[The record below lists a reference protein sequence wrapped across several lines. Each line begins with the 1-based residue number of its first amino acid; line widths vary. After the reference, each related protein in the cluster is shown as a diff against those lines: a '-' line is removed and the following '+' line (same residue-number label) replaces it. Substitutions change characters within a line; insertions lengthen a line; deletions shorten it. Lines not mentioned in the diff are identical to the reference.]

1 MARPKS
7 SQHEL
12 KRDEILD
19 VAAQCFADRSYPAA
33 SMNDIA
39 AAGGTSKARLYHYY
53 ESKEAILF
61 DLLDRYTQRLLA
73 VIGQVEATAQRR
85 NLDDRAALHELVRSF
100 LEEYEH
106 SATRHV
112 ALLHDTK
119 FLGDAQRD
127 LILNRQRDVVSA
139 VTRFLRRAYPVR
151 VVAANQTPVAMM
163 LFGMINWTF
172 TWLRPGG
179 PMSYTAF
186 AEEVIAMLD
195 MAGAMTRRC
204 TWWSW
209 ALPAAASRRW
219 ASGSRRLLGLP
230 LIEGDEFHPAAQHR
244 KDAPGP
250 AAGRPGPGRLAATP
264 GAGTRPP
271 PGRRGAD
278 LLGAQA
284 RYRDSLRA
292 AAPRLR
298 FVHLALSQEQALER
312 VAARD
317 GHFYPPSLVA
327 SQFEA
332 LEDPAAEAG
341 VWSSTPACRWRRS
354 RGGPSN
360 WLAEQPHR

>member
-73 VIGQVEATAQRR
+73 IIGQAEATAQRR
-85 NLDDRAALHELVRSF
+85 NLDERAALHELVRSF
-100 LEEYEH
+100 LQEYET

-119 FLGDAQRD
+119 FLGASQRD

-139 VTRFLRRAYPVR
+139 VTRFLRRAYPGR
-151 VVAANQTPVAMM
+151 VSAGNQSAVTMM

-179 PMSYTAF
+179 PMSYQQF

-195 MAGAMTRRC
+195 H
-204 TWWSW
+204 
-209 ALPAAASRRW
+209 
-219 ASGSRRLLGLP
+219 GL
-230 LIEGDEFHPAAQHR
+230 AQ
-244 KDAPGP
+244 
-250 AAGRPGPGRLAATP
+250 
-264 GAGTRPP
+264 
-271 PGRRGAD
+271 
-278 LLGAQA
+278 
-284 RYRDSLRA
+284 
-292 AAPRLR
+292 
-298 FVHLALSQEQALER
+298 
-312 VAARD
+312 
-317 GHFYPPSLVA
+317 
-327 SQFEA
+327 
-332 LEDPAAEAG
+332 
-341 VWSSTPACRWRRS
+341 
-354 RGGPSN
+354 
-360 WLAEQPHR
+360 